1 MLHSVRLSGYRSLR
15 DLRLRLGRVTV
26 IRGANGVG
34 KTNVY
39 RALRLLSALARGDFA
54 EAVASEG
61 GMRSLLWAGNT
72 EHARLTTFSAEVLS
86 ETFGYEFE
94 CGLMPLSRSAFKLD
108 PDIKLEALRYGKKL
122 LAKRINCQVRL
133 ADVKGVMHTLT
144 EPVGSSESMLALIR
158 DLQNYPLLLD
168 ARLSLERWRFY
179 HSMRTDPDA
188 PARRP
193 VRGCWSPVL
202 AEDASNLPAVIQTI
216 NESNEATAFHA
227 ALQQAFPGSN
237 LHIECGDWFR
247 LAWQAHDL
255 PRTLAGHELS
265 DGTLQFICLAAVLCS
280 PRPPPLLV
288 LNEPETSLNESVFP
302 ALAELILK
310 ASERSQILIISHSKT
325 LATVLAALCKVRV
338 QELTM
343 RHGDTRLRGQENSK
357 TCYVF
362 DDDDEEQEHAAP
374 PEAGSDARS

>member
-15 DLRLRLGRVTV
+15 DLRLRLGRVTI

-39 RALRLLSALARGDFA
+39 RALSLLSALARGGFA
-54 EAVASEG
+54 EAVATEG
-61 GMRSLLWAGNT
+61 GMRSLLWAGNI

-86 ETFGYEFE
+86 DTFGYEFE
-94 CGLMPLSRSAFKLD
+94 CGLMPVSRSAFKLD
-108 PDIKLEALRYGKKL
+108 PDIKSESLRYGKKL
-122 LAKRINCQVRL
+122 QAKRTACQVRL
-133 ADVKGVMHTLT
+133 ADAKGIMHTLT
-144 EPVGSSESMLALIR
+144 EPIGSSESMLALVR

-168 ARLSLERWRFY
+168 ARLSLACWRFY

-202 AEDASNLPAVIQTI
+202 AEDASNLPSVIQTI
-216 NESNEATAFHA
+216 IESNEAMVFHA
-227 ALQQAFPGSN
+227 ALQQAFPGSD
-237 LHIECGDWFR
+237 LHVECGDWFR

-265 DGTLQFICLAAVLCS
+265 DGTLQFISLAAVLCS

-310 ASERSQILIISHSKT
+310 ASERSQILIISHSKI
-325 LATVLAALCKVRV
+325 LATILAALCKVRV

-343 RHGDTRLRGQENSK
+343 RHGDTRLRGQENAK
-357 TCYVF
+357 ACYVF
-362 DDDDEEQEHAAP
+362 DDENEE
-374 PEAGSDARS
+374 EAGRDELASP

>member
-1 MLHSVRLSGYRSLR
+1 MLQSLRLSGYRSLR

-34 KTNVY
+34 KTNIY
-39 RALRLLSALARGDFA
+39 RALRLLSALARGDFT
-54 EAVASEG
+54 ESVAAEG

-72 EHARLTTFSAEVLS
+72 EHPRLTTFSAEVIS
-86 ETFGYEFE
+86 AAFTYEFE
-94 CGLMPLSRSAFKLD
+94 CGLRPAAPGDLTAFKLD
-108 PDIKLEALRYGKKL
+108 PDIKLEALRNGKKL
-122 LAKRINCQVRL
+122 LAKRTSCQVRL
-133 ADVKGVMHTLT
+133 ADSKGTMHTLA
-144 EPVGSSESMLALIR
+144 EPIGSSESMLALIR
-158 DLQNYPLLLD
+158 DLENYPSLLH
-168 ARLSLERWRFY
+168 ARLSIERWRFY

-202 AEDASNLPAVIQTI
+202 AEDASNLPSVIQTI
-216 NESNEATAFHA
+216 NESNQGRAFHT
-227 ALQQAFPGSN
+227 ALQQAFPGSR
-237 LHIECGDWFR
+237 LMVECDDWFH

-310 ASERSQILIISHSKT
+310 ASEHSQILIISHSQSLCAA
-325 LATVLAALCKVRV
+325 LATLCKVRI

-343 RHGDTRLRGQENSK
+343 RHGDTRLLGQEHAK
-357 TCYVF
+357 ACYIF
-362 DDDDEEQEHAAP
+362 EDDDENDAEQD
-374 PEAGSDARS
+374 SLLT

>member
-1 MLHSVRLSGYRSLR
+1 MPHTLRLSGYRSLR

-26 IRGANGVG
+26 LRGANGVG
-34 KTNVY
+34 KTNIY
-39 RALRLLSALARGDFA
+39 RSLSLLSSLARGDFA
-54 EAVASEG
+54 QAVAAEG
-61 GMRSLLWAGNT
+61 GMRSLLWAGNS
-72 EHARLTTFSAEVLS
+72 EHARLTTFSAEILS
-86 ETFGYEFE
+86 DTFAYEFE
-94 CGLMPLSRSAFKLD
+94 CGLRPTTPGDPTAFKLD

-122 LAKRINCQVRL
+122 LAKRTRCQVRL
-133 ADVKGVMHTLT
+133 ADAKAVMHTLA
-144 EPVGSSESMLALIR
+144 EPIGSAESMLALIH
-158 DLQNYPLLLD
+158 DLQNYPLLLA
-168 ARLSLERWRFY
+168 ARLNLERWRFY

-202 AEDASNLPAVIQTI
+202 AEDASNLPSVIQTI
-216 NESNEATAFHA
+216 NESNQGMVFHA
-227 ALQQAFPGSN
+227 ALQQAFPGSR
-237 LHIECGDWFR
+237 LHIECHDWFH

-302 ALAELILK
+302 ALADLVLK
-310 ASERSQILIISHSKT
+310 ASAHSQILIISHSQPLCSA
-325 LATVLAALCKVRV
+325 LAERCKVCV

-343 RHGDTRLRGQENSK
+343 RHGDTRLLGQEHAK
-357 TCYVF
+357 TCYIF
-362 DDDDEEQEHAAP
+362 DDDEDDDPQDEPA
-374 PEAGSDARS
+374 SS

>member
-1 MLHSVRLSGYRSLR
+1 MLQSLRLSGYRSLR

-34 KTNVY
+34 KTNIY
-39 RALRLLSALARGDFA
+39 RALRLLSALARGDFS
-54 EAVASEG
+54 EAVAAEG

-86 ETFGYEFE
+86 ETFSYEFE
-94 CGLMPLSRSAFKLD
+94 CGLMPVSRSAFKLD

-122 LAKRINCQVRL
+122 LAKRTSCQVRL
-133 ADVKGVMHTLT
+133 ADAKGSMHTLA
-144 EPVGSSESMLALIR
+144 EPIGSSESMLALIR
-158 DLQNYPLLLD
+158 DLQNYPLLLN

-179 HSMRTDPDA
+179 HSMRTDPEA

-216 NESNEATAFHA
+216 SETNEATAFHT
-227 ALQQAFPGSN
+227 ALQQAFPGSR

-265 DGTLQFICLAAVLCS
+265 DGTLQFICLSAVLCS

-310 ASERSQILIISHSKT
+310 ASERSQILIISHSQPLCAA
-325 LATVLAALCKVRV
+325 LATLCKVRI

-343 RHGDTRLRGQENSK
+343 RHGDTRLLGQEHAK
-357 TCYVF
+357 ACYVF
-362 DDDDEEQEHAAP
+362 DDDEDDAEQDSP
-374 PEAGSDARS
+374 LT

>member
-1 MLHSVRLSGYRSLR
+1 MLQSFPLSGYRSLR

-34 KTNVY
+34 KTNIY
-39 RALRLLSALARGDFA
+39 RALRLLSALARGDFT
-54 EAVASEG
+54 ESVAAEG
-61 GMRSLLWAGNT
+61 GMRSLLWAGNS
-72 EHARLTTFSAEVLS
+72 EHARLTTFTAEVLS

-94 CGLMPLSRSAFKLD
+94 CGLMPISRSAFKLD

-122 LAKRINCQVRL
+122 FAKRTSCQVRL
-133 ADVKGVMHTLT
+133 ADAKGTMHTLT
-144 EPVGSSESMLALIR
+144 EPVGSSESMLALVR

-168 ARLSLERWRFY
+168 ARLSLAAWRFY

-188 PARRP
+188 PSRRP

-202 AEDASNLPAVIQTI
+202 AEDASNLPSVIQTI
-216 NESNEATAFHA
+216 SETNEATVFHE
-227 ALQQAFPGSN
+227 ALAQAFPGSR

-302 ALAELILK
+302 ALADLVLQ
-310 ASERSQILIISHSKT
+310 ASEKSQIILISHSQSLCT
-325 LATVLAALCKVRV
+325 ALAERCKVRV

-343 RHGDTRLRGQENSK
+343 RHGDTRLLGQEHARA
-357 TCYVF
+357 CYIF
-362 DDDDEEQEHAAP
+362 DDDDEEIDQAPPLDHAA
-374 PEAGSDARS
+374 R

>member
-26 IRGANGVG
+26 LRGANGVG

-54 EAVASEG
+54 EAVATEG
-61 GMRSLLWAGNT
+61 GMRSLLWAGNN
-72 EHARLTTFSAEVLS
+72 EHARLTTFSAEVVS
-86 ETFGYEFE
+86 ETFAYEFE
-94 CGLMPLSRSAFKLD
+94 CGLMPVSRSAFKLD

-122 LAKRINCQVRL
+122 LAKRTSCQVRL
-133 ADVKGVMHTLT
+133 ADAKGVMHTLT

-168 ARLSLERWRFY
+168 ARLNLERWRFY

-188 PARRP
+188 PARCP

-202 AEDASNLPAVIQTI
+202 AENASNLPAVIQTI

-227 ALQQAFPGSN
+227 ALQQAFPGSS
-237 LHIECGDWFR
+237 LTVACGDWFR

-310 ASERSQILIISHSKT
+310 ASEHSQILIISHSKT
-325 LATVLAALCKVRV
+325 LATVLASLCKVRV

-343 RHGDTRLRGQENSK
+343 RQGDTRLSGQENAK

-362 DDDDEEQEHAAP
+362 DDDDEEADQADTPDHAA
-374 PEAGSDARS
+374 

>member
-15 DLRLRLGRVTV
+15 DFRLRLGRVTV
-26 IRGANGVG
+26 LRGANGVG

-54 EAVASEG
+54 EAVAAEG

-72 EHARLTTFSAEVLS
+72 EHARLTTFSAEVTS
-86 ETFGYEFE
+86 DTFDYEFE
-94 CGLMPLSRSAFKLD
+94 CGLMPAAPGDLTAFKLD

-122 LAKRINCQVRL
+122 LAKRTRCELRL
-133 ADVKGVMHTLT
+133 ADAKGLKHTLT
-144 EPVGSSESMLALIR
+144 EPIGSSESMLAHIR
-158 DLQNYPLLLD
+158 DLQNYPLLLN

-188 PARRP
+188 PARRS

-202 AEDASNLPAVIQTI
+202 AEDASNLPSVIQTI
-216 NESNEATAFHA
+216 NESNEATAFHT
-227 ALQQAFPGSN
+227 ALQQAFPGSR
-237 LHIECGDWFR
+237 LHIECEDWFR
-247 LAWQAHDL
+247 LAWHAHDL

-265 DGTLQFICLAAVLCS
+265 DGTLQFISLAAVLCS

-310 ASERSQILIISHSKT
+310 ASEHSQVLIISHSQT
-325 LATVLAALCKVRV
+325 LSSVLASLCKVRV

-343 RHGDTRLRGQENSK
+343 RLGDTRLRGQENAK

-362 DDDDEEQEHAAP
+362 GDDDDESAAP
-374 PEAGSDARS
+374 A